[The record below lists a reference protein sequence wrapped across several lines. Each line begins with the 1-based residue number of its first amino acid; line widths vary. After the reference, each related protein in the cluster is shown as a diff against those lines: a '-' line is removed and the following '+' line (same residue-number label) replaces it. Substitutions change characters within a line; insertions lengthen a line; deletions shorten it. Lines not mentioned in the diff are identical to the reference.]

1 MTRSWPVQTPK
12 CGGGVTKFLIMNGM
26 LPIMSCHFFSF
37 MFFLFVVY
45 MGCDSQLLIKKVA
58 VSEVERLQ
66 GNEAVTPVPILIRRS
81 FNLDPFYKKYLSAN
95 GLPIVS

>member
-1 MTRSWPVQTPK
+1 
-12 CGGGVTKFLIMNGM
+12 
-26 LPIMSCHFFSF
+26 
-37 MFFLFVVY
+37 

-81 FNLDPFYKKYLSAN
+81 FNLDPFYKKYLSAS

>member
-26 LPIMSCHFFSF
+26 LPIMSCHFLSF

-45 MGCDSQLLIKKVA
+45 VGCNSQLLIKKVA

-81 FNLDPFYKKYLSAN
+81 FNLDPFYEKYLQPMVCR
-95 GLPIVS
+95 L